1 MFSGNAITGE
11 VQAAV
16 TRSIRLTLEPR
27 VFEHVSYYIL
37 KQDAASV
44 SDDMLVAEMKREVGT
59 MVNDRLPDITQFF
72 GRELQIDLSNVD
84 VKARIAAYL

>member
-1 MFSGNAITGE
+1 MPGMKDDCEYNTESDDKMAMPQPILE
-11 VQAAV
+11 M
-16 TRSIRLTLEPR
+16 TRAPS
-27 VFEHVSYYIL
+27 L
-37 KQDAASV
+37 KDAASV